1 MEAKR
6 INPEMRQEN
15 RKQKSVGN
23 KGDYKKDGYR
33 GKSSSRGDN
42 ATSGTGKDRFEKRAD
57 GKNSRQQGEKDSW
70 GGKQEG
76 HQKRNRNRDAEE
88 GGKKRGPENQRGR
101 ENWQNKDGNKDK
113 VREKKWQGER
123 EHRAGAGKQEH
134 QGENKGKGKGQS
146 WSSEKQRRSSF
157 DRQDWKSENG
167 DKDRVRD
174 RGQREERNGKGEKD
188 RRSSAGGQNWQSNKG
203 KSTAGKGRER
213 VEKFAGKDEQQV
225 KNIKFESERVRIPKS
240 NEGFKGKRK
249 NSRCKVSGE
258 CGGCKMIDV
267 PYDEQLM
274 QKEKETAALLK
285 PFMKLEGIIGM
296 ENPEHYRNK
305 VSAAFTHDRKG
316 KPLSGVYKEGT
327 HYIIPVEECLL
338 ENKKA
343 DEIIGSIRELLPS
356 FKIKTYDEDTDYG
369 LLRHVMVRVG
379 HTSGQIMVVLVLSSP
394 IMPSKNNFVKALLKL
409 QPEITTIVINTND
422 RKTSMVLGDKEQVIY
437 GKGYIEDTLNGK
449 IFKISPKSF
458 YQVNSVQ
465 TEKLYGKAIE
475 YAGLTGK
482 ETVLDAYC
490 GIGTIG
496 IMAADRAKQVIGV
509 ELNKDA
515 VKDAV
520 INAKQNQISNI
531 QFYQKDAG
539 EFMTQLAEQET
550 QIDTVFMDPPRAGSD
565 EVFLNSLAML
575 KPKKIV
581 YISCNPETLARD
593 REYLTKKGY
602 KAEKGVAVDMF
613 PFTNHVETCVLLS
626 HKNS

>member
-23 KGDYKKDGYR
+23 KGDYKKDGYK

-42 ATSGTGKDRFEKRAD
+42 TTPGAGKDRFEKRAD

-76 HQKRNRNRDAEE
+76 HQNRNRDAEE
-88 GGKKRGPENQRGR
+88 GGKKRGPTNQRGR

-123 EHRAGAGKQEH
+123 ENRAGSGKQGH

-188 RRSSAGGQNWQSNKG
+188 RRSSASGQNWQSNKG

-267 PYDEQLM
+267 PYDEQLS

-285 PFMKLEGIIGM
+285 PFVKLEGIIGM

-449 IFKISPKSF
+449 TFKISPKSF

-539 EFMTQLAEQET
+539 EFMVQLAEQET

-565 EVFLNSLAML
+565 EIFLNSLVML

-593 REYLTKKGY
+593 LEYLTKKGY

-613 PFTNHVETCVLLS
+613 PFTNHVETVILL
-626 HKNS
+626 HRKNI